1 MKFLQNGVCALGF
14 VALLSA
20 ASFGL
25 DLASAS
31 GRLIPGSPDVMA
43 LKVKEGES
51 IRLVIQDAAGK
62 KLFESEEL
70 GSEEKLFTLDGK
82 ATSLALRDMTGDGV
96 PEAVTAA
103 FYGPRASGL
112 FVFTFDTA
120 SKTFVPVQC
129 TYPKQDLTRDMLV
142 SDLQQE
148 DGSDMIIGADGV
160 VTMLGLVFPEK
171 EGQEPTSAAY
181 TFAFKDGT
189 FVHQKT
195 QPLPK
200 K

>member
-1 MKFLQNGVCALGF
+1 MKCFQTGVCMLGF
-14 VALLSA
+14 IALLSM

-25 DLASAS
+25 DLATAS
-31 GRLIPGSPDVMA
+31 GKLIPNSPDVRV

-51 IRLVIQDAAGK
+51 IRLIIQDAAGK

-70 GSEEKLFTLDGK
+70 GSEEKLFTLGGK
-82 ATSLALRDMTGDGV
+82 ALSLALQDVTGDGV
-96 PEAVTAA
+96 PEVLTAA

-112 FVFTFDTA
+112 FVFTYDAA
-120 SKTFVPVQC
+120 SKTFIPVQC

-148 DGSDMIIGADGV
+148 DGSDMVIGADGT
-160 VTMLGLVFPEK
+160 VTMLGLVYPEK
-171 EGQEPTSAAY
+171 EGREPTSAAY
-181 TFAFKDGT
+181 IFAFKDGK

-195 QPLPK
+195 EPLPAK
-200 K
+200 

>member
-1 MKFLQNGVCALGF
+1 MKYLQTGACALGF
-14 VALLSA
+14 IALLSM

-31 GRLIPGSPDVMA
+31 GKLIAGSPDVQA
-43 LKVKEGES
+43 LKVQEGES
-51 IRLVIQDAAGK
+51 IRLVIRDAAGA

-70 GSEEKLFTLDGK
+70 GSEERLFTLDGK
-82 ATSLALRDMTGDGV
+82 ATSLALRDLTGDGV

-112 FVFTFDTA
+112 YVFTFDA
-120 SKTFVPVQC
+120 AAKKFVPVQC
-129 TYPKQDLTRDMLV
+129 TYPKHDLTRDMLV
-142 SDLQQE
+142 SDLQQS
-148 DGSDMIIGADGV
+148 DGTDMIIAADGA
-160 VTMLGLVFPEK
+160 VTMLGLQYPEK
-171 EGQEPTSAAY
+171 DGGEPVPAAY
-181 TFAFKDGT
+181 TFVFKDGK

-195 QPLPK
+195 EPLPK